1 MTDLI
6 MNLVDSYGFA
16 ENRQDDGQ
24 ALYARN
30 LLEVKIAE
38 LNAERDALELRI
50 GAMIVERSDAF
61 FKVIQERDAL
71 KDAARLA
78 LDALEVVEPYINTTA
93 TACRGDKC
101 REPWCASCNTEEEA
115 EASAQKG
122 YRAEV
127 KALSTIAALK
137 AVL

>member
-16 ENRQDDGQ
+16 ENRKDDGQ

-30 LLEVKIAE
+30 LVEVKIAE
-38 LNAERDALELRI
+38 LTAERDAY
-50 GAMIVERSDAF
+50 AAAADTMAAAHKVERDAL
-61 FKVIQERDAL
+61 KDEIAGWKADQQENMKNQCELVGQLQQALVERDAL

-78 LDALEVVEPYINTTA
+78 LDALQSAVLEKELYLVKF
-93 TACRGDKC
+93 DKAI
-101 REPWCASCNTEEEA
+101 R
-115 EASAQKG
+115 K
-122 YRAEV
+122 
-127 KALSTIAALK
+127 LK